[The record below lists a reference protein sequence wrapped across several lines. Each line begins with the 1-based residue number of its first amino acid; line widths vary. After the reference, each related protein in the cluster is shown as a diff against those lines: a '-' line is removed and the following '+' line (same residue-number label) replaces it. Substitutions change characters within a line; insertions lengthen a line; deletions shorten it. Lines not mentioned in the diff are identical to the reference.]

1 MKCKF
6 CQKSAGLFH
15 SAHKEC
21 VQKHDEAKKLIAQTT
36 VELLCADSPTP
47 LTYDF
52 LNNQL
57 IPIKQSGYLT
67 DAQAEEIAIDSLYN
81 TIRKSARVNAFR
93 LFDFIS
99 SIPYAIRK
107 QILASRDYELY
118 WEVFFENYF
127 ASMND
132 NVQVDDDYKRL
143 LVKLKQEQNL
153 SDAIDV
159 VAERILQHKIY
170 KALEDGIIEE
180 VEEEQIGNF
189 IEQSSITQAALHKSQ
204 AYQKLVQSLVLRDI
218 KEGRE
223 IERLKI
229 NNLPL
234 LLGKNEFPIWVFQEV
249 NAYEEKTG
257 RKYVGGSRGTN
268 IRICKGVYYRIG
280 ATKGQ
285 SVEYQYQNFLGK
297 GHLIVTNK
305 NLYFI
310 GVKQLKLPI
319 AKILTYEPYSDG
331 IMLVKDGANPKPYTF
346 VGFDP
351 WFIVNAINLL
361 VD

>member
-6 CQKSAGLFH
+6 CKKSAGLFH
-15 SAHKEC
+15 SVHKEC
-21 VQKHDEAKKLIAQTT
+21 VQKHEEAKSLVAHT
-36 VELLCADSPTP
+36 VFELLCADHPTL

-52 LNNQL
+52 LNVQL
-57 IPIKQSGYLT
+57 EQIKQAGYLT
-67 DAQAEEIAIDSLYN
+67 DSQVEDIVINSLYDA
-81 TIRKSARVNAFR
+81 IRKSARVNGFR
-93 LFDFIS
+93 LFDFVH
-99 SIPYAIRK
+99 SIPYALRK
-107 QILASRDYELY
+107 QILSSRDYELY

-127 ASMND
+127 ASMSD
-132 NVQVDDDYKRL
+132 NVQVDDDYKKL
-143 LVKLKQEQNL
+143 LVQLKQEQNL
-153 SDAIDV
+153 SDAIDAV
-159 VAERILQHKIY
+159 VERILQHKIY

-180 VEEEQIGNF
+180 AEEEQIGDF
-189 IEQSSITQAALHKSQ
+189 IEQSTITRATLQNSQ
-204 AYQKLVQSLVLRDI
+204 AYQKFVQSLILRDI
-218 KEGRE
+218 KEGQKV
-223 IERLKI
+223 ERLKI

-234 LLGKNEFPIWVFQEV
+234 LLGKNEFPIWIFQEV

-257 RKYVGGSRGTN
+257 RKHVGGSRGTN

-285 SVEYQYQNFLGK
+285 SVEYQYQNFLGN
-297 GHLIVTNK
+297 GHLIITNK
-305 NLYFI
+305 NFYFI

-331 IMLVKDGANPKPYTF
+331 IILVKDGANPKPYTF

-351 WFIVNAINLL
+351 WFVVNAINLL